1 MVGPA
6 GELCKMQDLSTA
18 ENQILSGKIHRAH
31 VQGCSVRGIHMP
43 CTALLRQGRKLLP
56 SGSSTCCCSAL
67 GLEESWVP
75 SSDAYAAESPAG
87 YRPGTKLVSCMVTVR
102 L

>member
-56 SGSSTCCCSAL
+56 
-67 GLEESWVP
+67 P
-75 SSDAYAAESPAG
+75 RAAAVLAGWRRAG
-87 YRPGTKLVSCMVTVR
+87 YHPLMPTQLRALLVIDLAPS